1 MLGQLV
7 QDKTYNFRC

>member
-7 QDKTYNFRC
+7 QDKRYNFRC